1 MNVDCLEIQ
10 HPLSWELSYYTTGQE
25 TDYSDSFGTHPTFL
39 WIRDQPTYLGS
50 GGKLRQTTT
59 QPKWDS
65 CFEEDRFTCYPVQ
78 KFTCKDSQ
86 KW

>member
-1 MNVDCLEIQ
+1 MKHECRLFGN
-10 HPLSWELSYYTTGQE
+10 TT
-25 TDYSDSFGTHPTFL
+25 SVIVRGTHPTFL

-50 GGKLRQTTT
+50 GGKLSQTTT